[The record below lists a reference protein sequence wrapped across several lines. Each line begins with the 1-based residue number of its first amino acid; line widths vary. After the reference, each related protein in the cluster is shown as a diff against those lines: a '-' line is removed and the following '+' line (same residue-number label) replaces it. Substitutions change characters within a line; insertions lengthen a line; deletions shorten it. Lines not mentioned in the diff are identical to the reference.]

1 MSNTVR
7 HVFGALMCGQ
17 GMEKGNT
24 KKLLVQSEVVV
35 TGRSLKQ
42 NLQRLRIAGK
52 NLKKFGYTGP
62 KLGL

>member
-52 NLKKFGYTGP
+52 KI
-62 KLGL
+62 

>member
-1 MSNTVR
+1 
-7 HVFGALMCGQ
+7 MCGQ

-42 NLQRLRIAGK
+42 NLQVIEIAGK
-52 NLKKFGYTGP
+52 KI
-62 KLGL
+62 